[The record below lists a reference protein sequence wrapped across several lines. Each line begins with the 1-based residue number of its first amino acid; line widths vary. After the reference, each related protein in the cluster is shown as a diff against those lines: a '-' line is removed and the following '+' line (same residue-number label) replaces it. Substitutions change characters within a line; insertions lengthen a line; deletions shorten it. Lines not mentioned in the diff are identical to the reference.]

1 MKRCFEIAKGFEGAG
16 VELPKRATSSSAGYD
31 IRSLEDVV
39 ILPGATALIST
50 GVKAK
55 MPKNEVLL
63 VFIRSSL
70 GIKKGLA
77 LANGVGVIDADY
89 YGNPSNDGEIKIGI
103 RNQGTEEVRIVKGDR
118 IAQGI
123 FLPYCVTDDDEANS
137 SREGGFGSSGR
148 R

>member
-1 MKRCFEIAKGFEGAG
+1 M
-16 VELPKRATSSSAGYD
+16 
-31 IRSLEDVV
+31 

-63 VFIRSSL
+63 VFIRSAL